1 MTAAVEPFRVWRTY
15 LGVTQRDGSDWVS
28 LRQGLLYRRQTQGS
42 NGWLTVG
49 EKMACERREVRGARR
64 LLERFVSGMDV
75 CRLYEA
81 RPADGRRL
89 VNADAANAAASS
101 MIKLSTPTE
110 LPCH

>member
-1 MTAAVEPFRVWRTY
+1 MA
-15 LGVTQRDGSDWVS
+15 GV
-28 LRQGLLYRRQTQGS
+28 
-42 NGWLTVG
+42 TVG
-49 EKMACERREVRGARR
+49 ERMACERREVRGACR

-75 CRLYEA
+75 CRLYQA